1 MNPIAPVSLPSA
13 SAASAAT
20 EANKD
25 SKPKP
30 EVLKAAR
37 EFEAIF
43 LRSLLA
49 PLEKS
54 TQLSGR
60 SQVAG
65 QSAYGSMV
73 VGALADSMSS
83 AGGIGL
89 TDIIA
94 KAMMSRA
101 GPHKGGG

>member
-1 MNPIAPVSLPSA
+1 MNPIAPVSLPNA
-13 SAASAAT
+13 SPAGAAT
-20 EANKD
+20 EAKD

-43 LRSLLA
+43 LRSLLS

-101 GPHKGGG
+101 EPHKSGG